1 MTAPALHRPCREL
14 APYIDFFGYWQ
25 RGDDVETHR
34 SRALPRGAATIIID
48 VSSRQRVDFY
58 AADGATRLDVG
69 TAFVAGAGSVSYV
82 TQIDSAQTVLT
93 VHFRP
98 GGAVPFLDGPLG
110 DLENACVGLTDVWG
124 RDGAALH
131 GRLIEATSVRSR
143 IALLEGFLLARMRL
157 RHPGLTQVLAA
168 VERKPSMRVTDAG
181 AHVGLSPKRLIALFR
196 AEVGVT
202 PKTYLRIR
210 RFQAAMRR
218 LDTGADR
225 GADRG
230 AEIAADLGYFDQAH
244 FVREFRSFTAMT
256 PTEYAHRRMWLPSHV
271 GISR

>member
-1 MTAPALHRPCREL
+1 MTGPALHRPCRAL

-25 RGDDVETHR
+25 RDDDGETHR
-34 SRALPRGAATIIID
+34 SRALPRGAATVIID
-48 VSSRQRVDFY
+48 VSPRQRVDFY

-69 TAFVAGAGSVSYV
+69 TAFVAGAGSISYV

-110 DLENACVGLTDVWG
+110 DLENACVGLTEIWG
-124 RDGAALH
+124 RDGVALH
-131 GRLIEATSVRSR
+131 ARLIEATSIRHR
-143 IALLEGFLLARMRL
+143 ITLLEEFLLARMRL
-157 RHPGLTQVLAA
+157 RHPALTTVLQAI
-168 VERKPSMRVTDAG
+168 ERNPSMRVADAG
-181 AHVGLSPKRLIALFR
+181 AQIGLSPKRLIALFR
-196 AEVGVT
+196 SEVGVT
-202 PKTYLRIR
+202 PKTYLRVR

-218 LDTGADR
+218 LDAGAE
-225 GADRG
+225 GG

-256 PTEYAHRRMWLPSHV
+256 PTEYVRRRMWLPSHV
-271 GISR
+271 GINR